1 VHAGSLQQETQS
13 MTSSPE
19 ADYSDDNITFNVSP
33 KGMAETILMKSLKR
47 VPMLT
52 SISIN
57 MKKRNKLFQIKWI
70 RMMEKQPKNL
80 TQVSTIR
87 TGKLYLLNHVVFIGT
102 RWKQQC

>member
-1 VHAGSLQQETQS
+1 
-13 MTSSPE
+13 
-19 ADYSDDNITFNVSP
+19 
-33 KGMAETILMKSLKR
+33 MKSFKR

-80 TQVSTIR
+80 IHVSTI
-87 TGKLYLLNHVVFIGT
+87 KSSKFYLLNLVVFIGT
-102 RWKQQC
+102 GWK